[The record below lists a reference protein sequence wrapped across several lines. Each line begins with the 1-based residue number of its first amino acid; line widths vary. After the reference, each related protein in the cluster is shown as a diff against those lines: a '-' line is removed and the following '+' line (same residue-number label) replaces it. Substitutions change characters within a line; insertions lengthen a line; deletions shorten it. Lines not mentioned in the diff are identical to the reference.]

1 MADIKKIAN
10 QTIDINQPA
19 NQNRGINHLI
29 TVITVY
35 IMPVTRMFC
44 VTSGQFQKLAFNFN

>member
-10 QTIDINQPA
+10 QMIDINQPA